1 MGTHLALQRQQEGLT
16 PQQIKQ
22 LRLSLGWTQ
31 ARVALVI
38 GVHRLTISRWEC
50 GRQRPSYALG
60 LRLELLAR
68 SGSERQQVSGVA
80 PSAATTSKASRDLSC
95 LRRELQARLE
105 GRQVVASISG
115 GKDSAAMSLHLHELG
130 IDHQRVFMDT
140 GWESPITYEYLRG
153 ELPKIIGPIT
163 WIRGERQMEDLI
175 RHKGMFPGRRIRY
188 CMQELK
194 VFPMIR
200 YLKGLVEAG
209 QEPINAVGIRAAESI
224 ARSQLSEWDW
234 QEGFDCAVWRPLLR
248 WTEQEVI
255 DIHRRHGLKPNP
267 LYLLGAARVGCWPC
281 IYARKSEIRL
291 IAETDPERIV
301 RLRVLEDEVEVAA
314 RKRAE
319 RDGRELTNAP
329 AWFQNPVSRPG
340 PDGKRDG
347 SCWPIEQVVAW
358 SRTAFRGPTQDKD
371 EFLLSSQMD
380 GCMRWGLCDVGTGA
394 EVGDAA
400 EAQPGSRRL
409 ALGI

>member
-1 MGTHLALQRQQEGLT
+1 
-16 PQQIKQ
+16 
-22 LRLSLGWTQ
+22 
-31 ARVALVI
+31 
-38 GVHRLTISRWEC
+38 
-50 GRQRPSYALG
+50 
-60 LRLELLAR
+60 
-68 SGSERQQVSGVA
+68 
-80 PSAATTSKASRDLSC
+80 
-95 LRRELQARLE
+95 
-105 GRQVVASISG
+105 
-115 GKDSAAMSLHLHELG
+115 MSLYLHELG

-175 RHKGMFPGRRIRY
+175 RHKGLFPGRRIRY
-188 CMQELK
+188 CTQELK
-194 VFPMIR
+194 VLPMIR
-200 YLKGLVEAG
+200 YLKGLIDAG
-209 QEPINAVGIRAAESI
+209 QELINAVGIRAAEST
-224 ARSQLSEWDW
+224 ARSQLSEWEW
-234 QEGFDCAVWRPLLR
+234 QEGFDCEVWRPLLR
-248 WTEQEVI
+248 WTEQDVI

-301 RLRVLEDEVEVAA
+301 RLRVLEDEVGVAA

-319 RDGRELTNAP
+319 RDGRELTNMP

-358 SRTAFRGPTQDKD
+358 SRTAFRGPAQDKD

-380 GCMRWGLCDVGTGA
+380 GCMRWGLCDVGSGA
-394 EVGDAA
+394 EVGDALA
-400 EAQPGSRRL
+400 VQPGGRRL
-409 ALGI
+409 AVGI